1 MKALLAMLLLLPAA
15 GPASAWWID
24 ADHTFGD
31 GGLQKTSASLFFKPA
46 ARWVTGLNAGYYSDD
61 GAYAENIWTLRLPV
75 MLNLKGGLVTLKPF
89 LYPERGPRDS
99 SAWGGK
105 AGFMLPVTD
114 EGPDGYTHLTLSAA
128 AARQKTLS
136 ASGAGA
142 DLAAYALEA
151 QIEKNYFDQFF
162 FLAHAS
168 GFMADGPSATGL
180 PAPSLDHSDLA
191 YLGAFAPV
199 TAEPQWSAGMQFA
212 RNMAPDYDSH
222 VYAGFS
228 RISFKSAAQ
237 ASSAVFGMRL
247 KLWDTSSIDLGYNL
261 YKPDGSGSRNR
272 YKILYQVFFQ

>member
-1 MKALLAMLLLLPAA
+1 MLLLLLLLPGA
-15 GPASAWWID
+15 GTASAWWAD
-24 ADHTFGD
+24 ADHAFGD
-31 GGLQKTSASLFFKPA
+31 GGLRRASASFFFKPGG
-46 ARWVTGLNAGYYSDD
+46 RWVTGLNAGYHKDD
-61 GAYAENIWTLRLPV
+61 GVYTENIWAFRLPV
-75 MLNLKGGLVTLKPF
+75 MLNMNSGLLTLKPF
-89 LYPERGPRDS
+89 FYPESGGADS

-128 AARQKTLS
+128 AARQKTRS
-136 ASGAGA
+136 AAGA
-142 DLAAYALEA
+142 RTEPAAYALEA
-151 QIEKNYFDQFF
+151 QLEKNYFDQFF

-168 GFMADGPSATGL
+168 GFLADGPSATGL

-191 YLGAFAPV
+191 YLGTFAHV
-199 TAEPQWSAGMQFA
+199 TAEPRWSAGMQFA

-237 ASSAVFGMRL
+237 ASSALFGMRL
-247 KLWDTSSIDLGYNL
+247 KLRESSSIDLGYNL
-261 YKPDGSGSRNR
+261 HKPDGSGSRNR

>member
-1 MKALLAMLLLLPAA
+1 MKALLTLSLLLAAA
-15 GPASAWWID
+15 GPASAWWVD

-31 GGLQKTSASLFFKPA
+31 GGLNKTSASFFFKPA
-46 ARWVTGLNAGYYSDD
+46 ARWVTGLNAGYYNDD
-61 GAYAENIWTLRLPV
+61 GAYTERIWTVRLPV
-75 MLNLKGGLVTLKPF
+75 MLNLKAGLLTLKPF
-89 LYPERGPRDS
+89 FYPEKGTRDS

-114 EGPDGYTHLTLSAA
+114 EGPDGYTHLTFSAA

-136 ASGAGA
+136 AAGA
-142 DLAAYALEA
+142 REELSAYAVEA

-168 GFMADGPSATGL
+168 GFLADGPSATGL

-191 YLGAFAPV
+191 FLGDFAPV

-228 RISFKSAAQ
+228 RISLKSAAQ
-237 ASSAVFGMRL
+237 ASSAIFGMRL
-247 KLWDTSSIDLGYNL
+247 KLWETSSIDLGYNL
-261 YKPDGSGSRNR
+261 YKQDGAGSHNR